1 MKVAEYW
8 ASLGFKIDQKELR
21 KVDSTLKQL
30 EAKLAKFGKKIE
42 KSLFLDIKID
52 QKKLNTSLGNAL
64 DRASNSLVFEIS
76 RFSVNQRNMQAA
88 LMRASRSGGGALAND
103 RTAMLNYL
111 QGRNGGIGSNT
122 YITQTRSLSPD
133 EWNRRE
139 RTKNEE
145 WNRRRAEIRAD
156 EEARRAARGVRRGGL
171 DSGTVVGAGGVGGLA
186 ARAYMPAL
194 ALAGGGYGAGWLN
207 RRNQDVVS
215 AQLMTQAVVQQAGGT
230 TEQGMQSFD
239 WLRQQGER
247 VGFNYLDAA
256 PDFNKLISGLTGAG
270 MSVDTSQETF
280 KGFAEL
286 SRVNKLDKTS
296 QNRLFRALSQ
306 VAGKNQLMSEELTGQ
321 IAEALPGGVALF
333 AEAYQRQTGGNLKG
347 SESISALREAMK
359 NKAVKGDI
367 LPVAAQIASEKASS
381 GLSAASKASQAEQAR
396 AQNALNDRA
405 ITASNAGVE
414 QGFARLFKTFAITLQ
429 ESGPLV
435 EKMAQ
440 GFNSMSLYASNALL
454 SIQSITRFFQGR
466 DSLLGDKLFPDEES
480 QAKAFVFLEQFKT
493 FMSEMDKL
501 TMNIYNGW
509 SMLLDK
515 LSSSK
520 ILDTFNTSLSIM
532 SNTAATFNK
541 LAEGDFSG
549 AADAAS
555 GAGKKYLNTVT
566 SVGRTGANILLEGAQ
581 YGLAGIDPRV
591 TMDQIKPYQIPKPF
605 NDADSQLDW
614 QVNYRAEQARL
625 AAASKNQYALPGVN
639 QPLNG
644 MNSTNLEIK
653 MDVQINAANPEDFN
667 SQFQDKFKSVI
678 ESTMQQY
685 SQKD

>member
-30 EAKLAKFGKKIE
+30 EAKLAKFGKKIG
-42 KSLFLDIKID
+42 KSLLLDIKID

-88 LMRASRSGGGALAND
+88 LMRASRSSGGALAND

-480 QAKAFVFLEQFKT
+480 QAKAFVFLEQFKN

-555 GAGKKYLNTVT
+555 GAGKKYVNSITAP
-566 SVGRTGANILLEGAQ
+566 GRSGANALLSTFT
-581 YGLAGIDPRV
+581 DRR
-591 TMDQIKPYQIPKPF
+591 IPTPF
-605 NDADSQLDW
+605 SDADSQLDW
-614 QVNYRAEQARL
+614 QANYRAEQARM

-644 MNSTNLEIK
+644 MQSTNLEIK
-653 MDVQINAANPEDFN
+653 MDVNISAANPEDFN
-667 SQFQDKFKSVI
+667 TQFQDKFKSVI
-678 ESTMQQY
+678 ESTMMQY
-685 SQKD
+685 SQKE

>member
-1 MKVAEYW
+1 MMIASYW
-8 ASLGFKIDQKELR
+8 AQLGIRVDKKSVVA
-21 KVDSTLKQL
+21 VDSTLNKL
-30 EAKLAKFGKKIE
+30 EARLRNFGKLTSKNLKIN
-42 KSLFLDIKID
+42 FDISRFNVD
-52 QKKLNTSLGNAL
+52 QQKLNLALGNAL
-64 DRASNSLVFEIS
+64 DIASMRNTFQIS
-76 RFSVNQRNMQAA
+76 RFNVDQQALNRSVANAA
-88 LMRASRSGGGALAND
+88 QIASRQARINVRA
-103 RTAMLNYL
+103 TAGSMRDNV
-111 QGRNGGIGSNT
+111 GGI
-122 YITQTRSLSPD
+122 SP
-133 EWNRRE
+133 RH
-139 RTKNEE
+139 
-145 WNRRRAEIRAD
+145 AVA
-156 EEARRAARGVRRGGL
+156 
-171 DSGTVVGAGGVGGLA
+171 AGGVGGLA

-230 TEQGMQSFD
+230 TEQGIQSFD

-333 AEAYQRQTGGNLKG
+333 AEAYQRQSGGNLRG
-347 SESISALREAMK
+347 TEAIQALRDAMESRK
-359 NKAVKGDI
+359 VKGDI
-367 LPVAAQIASEKASS
+367 LPIAAQIASEKAAS

-440 GFNSMSLYASNALL
+440 GFNNMSLYASNALL

-555 GAGKKYLNTVT
+555 GVGKRYINTIT
-566 SVGRTGANILLEGAQ
+566 APGRSGANALLSTFT
-581 YGLAGIDPRV
+581 DRR
-591 TMDQIKPYQIPKPF
+591 IPTPF
-605 NDADSQLDW
+605 SDADSQLDW
-614 QVNYRAEQARL
+614 QANYRAEQARL
-625 AAASKNQYALPGVN
+625 AAASKNQYALPGIN

-644 MNSTNLEIK
+644 MQSTNLEIK
-653 MDVQINAANPEDFN
+653 MNVDITAANPEDFN

-678 ESTMQQY
+678 ESTMMQY
-685 SQKD
+685 SQKE

>member
-1 MKVAEYW
+1 
-8 ASLGFKIDQKELR
+8 
-21 KVDSTLKQL
+21 
-30 EAKLAKFGKKIE
+30 
-42 KSLFLDIKID
+42 
-52 QKKLNTSLGNAL
+52 
-64 DRASNSLVFEIS
+64 
-76 RFSVNQRNMQAA
+76 
-88 LMRASRSGGGALAND
+88 
-103 RTAMLNYL
+103 
-111 QGRNGGIGSNT
+111 
-122 YITQTRSLSPD
+122 
-133 EWNRRE
+133 
-139 RTKNEE
+139 
-145 WNRRRAEIRAD
+145 
-156 EEARRAARGVRRGGL
+156 
-171 DSGTVVGAGGVGGLA
+171 
-186 ARAYMPAL
+186 
-194 ALAGGGYGAGWLN
+194 
-207 RRNQDVVS
+207 
-215 AQLMTQAVVQQAGGT
+215 
-230 TEQGMQSFD
+230 
-239 WLRQQGER
+239 
-247 VGFNYLDAA
+247 
-256 PDFNKLISGLTGAG
+256 

-333 AEAYQRQTGGNLKG
+333 AEAYQRQSGGSLKG
-347 SESISALREAMK
+347 TEAIQALRDAMEK
-359 NKAVKGDI
+359 RQVKGDI
-367 LPVAAQIASEKASS
+367 LPVAAQIASEKAAS

-555 GAGKKYLNTVT
+555 GAGKKYINTIT
-566 SVGRTGANILLEGAQ
+566 APGRAGANAILSNFTDSRIG
-581 YGLAGIDPRV
+581 
-591 TMDQIKPYQIPKPF
+591 TPF
-605 NDADSQLDW
+605 SDADSQLDW
-614 QVNYRAEQARL
+614 QVNYRAEQARM

-644 MNSTNLEIK
+644 MQSTNLEIK
-653 MDVQINAANPEDFN
+653 MDVSITAANPEDFN
-667 SQFQDKFKSVI
+667 AQFQDKFKSVI

-685 SQKD
+685 SQKY

>member
-1 MKVAEYW
+1 MSTPIARYY
-8 ASLGFKIDQKELR
+8 ASLGIMVDKKSVALVDTTLNRLEQKIR
-21 KVDSTLKQL
+21 N
-30 EAKLAKFGKKIE
+30 FGKLTSKNLKIN
-42 KSLFLDIKID
+42 FDIGRFNVD
-52 QKKLNTSLGNAL
+52 QKKLDLTLGNAL
-64 DRASNSLVFEIS
+64 DQASSRLVFEIS
-76 RFSVNQRNMQAA
+76 RFSVNRAALQAA
-88 LMRASRSGGGALAND
+88 LQRH
-103 RTAMLNYL
+103 L
-111 QGRNGGIGSNT
+111 QGAASINVAAKSPSSRTRNTIPVRDT
-122 YITQTRSLSPD
+122 ARTEVIDRLSS
-133 EWNRRE
+133 RH
-139 RTKNEE
+139 
-145 WNRRRAEIRAD
+145 AVA
-156 EEARRAARGVRRGGL
+156 
-171 DSGTVVGAGGVGGLA
+171 AGGVGGLA

-230 TEQGMQSFD
+230 TEQGIQSFD

-270 MSVDTSQETF
+270 MSIDTSQETF

-333 AEAYQRQTGGNLKG
+333 AEAYQRQSGGNLRG
-347 SESISALREAMK
+347 TEAIQALRDAMESRK
-359 NKAVKGDI
+359 VKGDI
-367 LPVAAQIASEKASS
+367 LPIAAQIASEKAAS

-414 QGFARLFKTFAITLQ
+414 QGFARLFKTFAVTLQ

-440 GFNSMSLYASNALL
+440 GFNNMSLYASNALL

-555 GAGKKYLNTVT
+555 GAGKRYINTIT
-566 SVGRTGANILLEGAQ
+566 APGRSGANALLSTFT
-581 YGLAGIDPRV
+581 DRR
-591 TMDQIKPYQIPKPF
+591 IPTPF
-605 NDADSQLDW
+605 SDADSQLDW
-614 QVNYRAEQARL
+614 QANYRAEQARL
-625 AAASKNQYALPGVN
+625 AAASKNQYALPGIN

-644 MNSTNLEIK
+644 MQSTNLEIK
-653 MDVQINAANPEDFN
+653 MNVDITAANPEDFN

-678 ESTMQQY
+678 ESTMMQY
-685 SQKD
+685 SQKE

>member
-1 MKVAEYW
+1 MMIASYW
-8 ASLGFKIDQKELR
+8 AALGIRVDKKSVAL
-21 KVDSTLKQL
+21 VDSTLNRL
-30 EAKLAKFGKKIE
+30 EQKLRNFGKLTNKNLKIT
-42 KSLFLDIKID
+42 FDIARFNVD
-52 QKKLNTSLGNAL
+52 QNRLNLALGNAL
-64 DRASNSLVFEIS
+64 DIASIRNTFQIS
-76 RFSVNQRNMQAA
+76 RFDVDQQALNRSVANAA
-88 LMRASRSGGGALAND
+88 QIASRQARVRVRATATGDGGG
-103 RTAMLNYL
+103 
-111 QGRNGGIGSNT
+111 
-122 YITQTRSLSPD
+122 ITSRH
-133 EWNRRE
+133 
-139 RTKNEE
+139 
-145 WNRRRAEIRAD
+145 AVA
-156 EEARRAARGVRRGGL
+156 
-171 DSGTVVGAGGVGGLA
+171 AGGVGGIA
-186 ARAYMPAL
+186 ARAYLPAL

-230 TEQGMQSFD
+230 TEQGIQSFD
-239 WLRQQGER
+239 WLRGQGER

-359 NKAVKGDI
+359 DRAVKGDI
-367 LPVAAQIASEKASS
+367 LPVAAQIASEKAAG

-549 AADAAS
+549 AADAAAS
-555 GAGKKYLNTVT
+555 AGKKTANRLTAP
-566 SVGRTGANILLEGAQ
+566 GRMGANSFLSLFTDYRIGQPFSESGAE
-581 YGLAGIDPRV
+581 
-591 TMDQIKPYQIPKPF
+591 
-605 NDADSQLDW
+605 SQLDW
-614 QVNYRAEQARL
+614 QANYRAEQARL
-625 AAASKNQYALPGVN
+625 AAASKGQYALPGIN

-644 MNSTNLEIK
+644 LPAANMEIK
-653 MDVQINAANPEDFN
+653 MDVTINAANPEDFGN
-667 SQFQDKFKSVI
+667 QFQDKFKSML
-678 ESTMQQY
+678 ESTMMQY
-685 SQKD
+685 SQKE